1 MGTLNFKVGS
11 SKTIVATIDY
21 SKLNELQNGKILTPN
36 DIIKIVE
43 VATERK
49 LPQHDICEV
58 DGRNKT
64 ITLYAHSNW
73 VKEL

>member
-1 MGTLNFKVGS
+1 METLNFKVGS

-21 SKLNELQNGKILTPN
+21 SKLEELQKGRILTPQ

-43 VATERK
+43 AATERE

-58 DGRNKT
+58 DSKNKV
-64 ITLYAHSNW
+64 ITLYAHVNW
-73 VKEL
+73 VKQL

>member
-1 MGTLNFKVGS
+1 MKTLNFEVGS

-21 SKLNELQNGKILTPN
+21 SKLEELQRGRILKLC

-43 VATERK
+43 DAVERK

-58 DGRNKT
+58 DGKNKV
-64 ITLYAHSNW
+64 ITLYAHVNW
-73 VKEL
+73 VKQL

>member
-1 MGTLNFKVGS
+1 MGTLNFEVGS

-21 SKLNELQNGKILTPN
+21 SRLEELQGGRILKPC

-43 VATERK
+43 DAVERK

-58 DGRNKT
+58 DDKNKV
-64 ITLYAHSNW
+64 ITLYAHVNW
-73 VKEL
+73 VKLL

>member
-1 MGTLNFKVGS
+1 METLNFKVGS

-21 SKLNELQNGKILTPN
+21 SKLEELQKGRILTPQ

-43 VATERK
+43 AAIEHE

-58 DGRNKT
+58 NGQNKT
-64 ITLYAHSNW
+64 IMLYAHINW
-73 VKEL
+73 VKRL

>member
-1 MGTLNFKVGS
+1 MEALNFKVGS

-21 SKLNELQNGKILTPN
+21 SKLNKLQNGRILTPR

-43 VATERK
+43 DAIERE

-64 ITLYAHSNW
+64 ITLYAHINW
-73 VKEL
+73 VKKL